1 MAKSLPRAACSLA
14 SMLRLNEVAP
24 PSLPMTA
31 AWWMASLSL
40 PAVMKTGRYVQR
52 EKPAPCHWLKTSSCS
67 SWLLIMSD
75 WRMSSSTPFHASA
88 KKRSDSL
95 PG

>member
-1 MAKSLPRAACSLA
+1 MQERAARAGAWCRGRGRVGAGFVLLESA
-14 SMLRLNEVAP
+14 ARAG
-24 PSLPMTA
+24 
-31 AWWMASLSL
+31 AWWMASVSL

-75 WRMSSSTPFHASA
+75 WRMSSSTPELAFG
-88 KKRSDSL
+88 L
-95 PG
+95 GLGLG